1 MRGEDEEEPTGLP
14 GLRTWRAVYI
24 VVLAAFAAWVA
35 LLAALT
41 GAFS

>member
-1 MRGEDEEEPTGLP
+1 MKSGDEEEATGLP
-14 GLRTWRAVYI
+14 GLRTWRGVYI
-24 VVLAAFAAWVA
+24 AVLAAFATWVA